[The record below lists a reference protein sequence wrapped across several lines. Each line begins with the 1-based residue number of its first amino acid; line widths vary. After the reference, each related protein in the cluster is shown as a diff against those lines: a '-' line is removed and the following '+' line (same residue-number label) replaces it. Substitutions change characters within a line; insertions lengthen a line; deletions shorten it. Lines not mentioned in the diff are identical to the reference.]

1 MLPWSIVMHTI
12 VISQGR
18 ANAKLCMDCMN
29 ATERG
34 RGRLQLCNCLKHS
47 EMHRYDAY
55 PSASE
60 RQRGSPKSTRWP
72 FRVEW
77 PDTSLDG
84 VGHRRSDGTRM
95 KLGGSDAKR
104 DADTTDGPGK
114 LSDASKRHRDAPDIR
129 ISVVTTA
136 IAMQTI
142 NTCQDTAKLPNSPLE
157 PEKWPTNDQAKSRN
171 RAGTPNTCGQAQTV
185 GRHAKMAR
193 DTRNRRYS
201 IADSERS
208 DPLGGS
214 TRSCAEGT
222 AEAQKPHGRGPCSS
236 LLKHLEC
243 HEQFV
248 GDRYRLSWP
257 SDIIVCRGIVLVCC
271 CSGLSL
277 SHVAIMNSP
286 RPVVA
291 HLLVN
296 QCPRKLSTANLVT
309 CHPGHPRL
317 SE

>member
-1 MLPWSIVMHTI
+1 MLFSRRAVKCDMPPSGHSWTLFTQGYSVRTCQEFFSAEEVRETVGVKVQLQCQTRRQYGEHLNKALKLGMLPWSIVMHTL

-29 ATERG
+29 TTERE

-157 PEKWPTNDQAKSRN
+157 PEK
-171 RAGTPNTCGQAQTV
+171 
-185 GRHAKMAR
+185 
-193 DTRNRRYS
+193 
-201 IADSERS
+201 
-208 DPLGGS
+208 
-214 TRSCAEGT
+214 
-222 AEAQKPHGRGPCSS
+222 
-236 LLKHLEC
+236 
-243 HEQFV
+243 
-248 GDRYRLSWP
+248 
-257 SDIIVCRGIVLVCC
+257 
-271 CSGLSL
+271 
-277 SHVAIMNSP
+277 
-286 RPVVA
+286 
-291 HLLVN
+291 
-296 QCPRKLSTANLVT
+296 
-309 CHPGHPRL
+309 
-317 SE
+317 